1 MISLLLFGSF
11 IALLAVSVP
20 VAISLGLA
28 SAVALLYSG
37 KVSSSYIAQGLVTSI
52 DSFPLMAVPFFIL
65 AGDLMGQGG
74 LSRRL
79 LNVANVFFGRYT
91 GGLAII
97 AVVTCLFFAAISG
110 SGPATVAAIGGLLLP
125 AMAKEGYDKG
135 YSVGLIASA
144 GSIGIIIPPSI
155 PMIIYAVSANVS
167 ITQMFLAG
175 VVPGFLIGLAL
186 ILVAYFKARK
196 EKYVGNTERF
206 SAAQKWQAIWD
217 AKWALL
223 VPVIILGGIYGGVF
237 TPTEAAA
244 IGVIYG
250 FVVGLFIHK
259 ELKLRD
265 LYKVIAESA
274 LTSATVIVI
283 VGTATIFGRVLAI
296 ERIPFM
302 IADYIVSLTDN
313 PILILLLINVLLMF
327 VGMFMETLAAIII
340 LVPILLP
347 VVVAVGVD
355 PVHFG
360 IVMILNLAV
369 GMVTPPVGVNL
380 FVGARVGETT
390 LEKASVG
397 AIPFILIMIVVLLVI
412 TYIPAISLFPLKLM
426 GY

>member
-360 IVMILNLAV
+360 IVMIVNLAV

>member
-1 MISLLLFGSF
+1 MISLLLFGCF
-11 IALLAVSVP
+11 VLLLIIRVP
-20 VAISLGLA
+20 VAISLGLS
-28 SAVALLYSG
+28 SALALIYSG
-37 KVSSSYIAQGLVTSI
+37 KVSSTYIAQGLVTSI

-97 AVVTCLFFAAISG
+97 AVVTCMFFAAISG

-125 AMAKEGYDKG
+125 AMAKAGYDKG
-135 YSVGLIASA
+135 YSIGLIASA

-175 VVPGFLIGLAL
+175 IIPGLLIGVGL
-186 ILVAYFKARK
+186 IVTAYIKARK
-196 EKYVGNTERF
+196 EGYKGSEKRY
-206 SAAQKWQAIWD
+206 SASEIWQTIWD

-244 IGVIYG
+244 VGVIYG
-250 FVVGLFIHK
+250 FVVGVFVYK
-259 ELKLRD
+259 ELKWSD
-265 LYKVIAESA
+265 LYRVIAGSA

-283 VGTATIFGRVLAI
+283 VGTATIFGRMLAI

-302 IADYIVSLTDN
+302 IAEYIVQLTDS
-313 PILILLLINVLLMF
+313 PILILLLINVLLLF

-347 VVVAVGVD
+347 VVTAVGID

-360 IVMILNLAV
+360 IVIIVNLAI

-380 FVGARVGETT
+380 FVGSRVGETS
-390 LEKASVG
+390 LEKAIVG
-397 AIPFILIMIVVLLVI
+397 AIPFIISMLLVLLLI
-412 TYIPAISLFPLKLM
+412 TYVPWLSLFPLSLI
-426 GY
+426 G

>member
-11 IALLAVSVP
+11 LALLILSVP
-20 VAISLGLA
+20 IAISLGLA

-79 LNVANVFFGRYT
+79 LNVGNVLFGRYT

-97 AVVTCLFFAAISG
+97 AIVTCMFFAAISG
-110 SGPATVAAIGGLLLP
+110 SGPATVAAIGGIMLP
-125 AMAKEGYDKG
+125 AMAQQGYDKG
-135 YSVGLIASA
+135 YSVGLIAAA

-167 ITQMFLAG
+167 ITKMFLAG
-175 VVPGFLIGLAL
+175 IIPGLLIGVAL
-186 ILVAYFKARK
+186 MLVAYISARK
-196 EKYVGNTERF
+196 HGYRGMERRY
-206 SAAQKWQAIWD
+206 SGGEIAAAVWD

-223 VPVIILGGIYGGVF
+223 APVIILGGIYGGVF

-244 IGVIYG
+244 VGVLYG
-250 FVVGLFIHK
+250 FVIGAFVHK
-259 ELKLRD
+259 ELTFKG
-265 LYKVIAESA
+265 LYQVIAGSA

-296 ERIPFM
+296 ERIPFL
-302 IADYIVSLTDN
+302 IADYIVHLTDN
-313 PILILLLINVLLMF
+313 PVVILLLINALLLF
-327 VGMFMETLAAIII
+327 VGMFMETIAAIII
-340 LVPILLP
+340 LTPILLP
-347 VVVAVGVD
+347 VVMAVGVD

-360 IVMILNLAV
+360 IVIIVNLAI

-380 FVGARVGETT
+380 FVGARIGKIP
-390 LEKASVG
+390 LEKAAAGSI
-397 AIPFILIMIVVLLVI
+397 AFIAAMIVTLLVI
-412 TYIPAISLFPLKLM
+412 TYVPGVSLAPLSLM
-426 GY
+426 GN

>member
-11 IALLAVSVP
+11 VLLLVLSVP

-28 SAVALLYSG
+28 SSIALFYSG
-37 KVSSSYIAQGLVTSI
+37 KVSSSYIAQGLVTAI

-65 AGDLMGQGG
+65 AGDLMGAGG

-79 LNVANVFFGRYT
+79 LSVANVLFGRYT

-125 AMAKEGYDKG
+125 AMAKAGYDKG
-135 YSVGLIASA
+135 YSVGLLASA

-155 PMIIYAVSANVS
+155 PMIIYAVTANVS
-167 ITQMFLAG
+167 ITQVFLAG
-175 VVPGFLIGLAL
+175 ALPGLLIGVGLM
-186 ILVAYFKARK
+186 LVAYVKARK
-196 EKYVGNTERF
+196 AGYRGNEQRF
-206 SAAQKWQAIWD
+206 SRREILATVWD

-244 IGVIYG
+244 VGVIYG
-250 FVVGLFIHK
+250 FLVGVVIHR
-259 ELKLRD
+259 ELKLKD
-265 LYKVIAESA
+265 LYKVIAGSA

-283 VGTATIFGRVLAI
+283 VGTATVFGRMLAI

-302 IADYIVSLTDN
+302 IAEHIVQLTDS
-313 PILILLLINVLLMF
+313 PVLILMLINLLLLF

-347 VVVAVGVD
+347 VVTAVGID
-355 PVHFG
+355 PIHFG
-360 IVMILNLAV
+360 IVIIVNLAI

-380 FVGARVGETT
+380 FVGSRVGQVS
-390 LEKASVG
+390 LEKASAG
-397 AIPFILIMIVVLLVI
+397 AIPFIVAMLAILLLI
-412 TYIPAISLFPLKLM
+412 TYVPWFSLAPLELITK
-426 GY
+426 

>member
-175 VVPGFLIGLAL
+175 VVPGLLIGLAL
-186 ILVAYFKARK
+186 ILVAYLKARK

-360 IVMILNLAV
+360 IVMIVNLAV

>member
-1 MISLLLFGSF
+1 MVSLLLFGCF
-11 IALLAVSVP
+11 LLFLIASVP
-20 VAISLGLA
+20 IAISLGLA
-28 SAVALLYSG
+28 SALALLYSG
-37 KVSSSYIAQGLVTSI
+37 KVSSTYIAQGLVTSI

-65 AGDLMGQGG
+65 AGDLMGVGG

-91 GGLAII
+91 GGLAMIG
-97 AVVTCLFFAAISG
+97 VVTCMFFAAISG

-125 AMAKEGYDKG
+125 AMARAGYNKG
-135 YSVGLIASA
+135 YSVGVLASA
-144 GSIGIIIPPSI
+144 GSLGIIIPPSI

-175 VVPGFLIGLAL
+175 VIPGLLIGLAL
-186 ILVAYFKARK
+186 IITAYIKARK
-196 EKYVGNTERF
+196 AGYTGEDQHYTAKEKWATV
-206 SAAQKWQAIWD
+206 WD

-223 VPVIILGGIYGGVF
+223 VPLIILGGIYGGIF

-250 FVVGLFIHK
+250 FVVGVFVHK
-259 ELKLRD
+259 EIKLKD
-265 LYKVIAESA
+265 LYDVIGNSA

-283 VGTATIFGRVLAI
+283 VGTATIFGRMLAI

-302 IADYIVSLTDN
+302 IADYIVNLTEN
-313 PILILLLINVLLMF
+313 PIIILLLINILLLF

-360 IVMILNLAV
+360 IVMIVNLAL

-380 FVGARVGETT
+380 FVGARVGETS
-390 LEKASVG
+390 LEKASLG
-397 AIPFILIMIVVLLVI
+397 AIPFILAMLAVLLLI
-412 TYIPAISLFPLKLM
+412 TYVPWLSLAPLSLM
-426 GY
+426 GG

>member
-1 MISLLLFGSF
+1 MVSLILFGCF
-11 IALLAVSVP
+11 ILFLVASVP

-28 SAVALLYSG
+28 SALALLYSG

-65 AGDLMGQGG
+65 AGDLMGAGG

-79 LNVANVFFGRYT
+79 LAVANVFFGRYT

-97 AVVTCLFFAAISG
+97 GVVTCLFFAAISG

-125 AMAKEGYDKG
+125 AMAKAGYDKG
-135 YSVGLIASA
+135 YSVGLLASA
-144 GSIGIIIPPSI
+144 GSLGIIIPPSI

-175 VVPGFLIGLAL
+175 IIPGFMIGIFLIITAW
-186 ILVAYFKARK
+186 IKARK
-196 EKYVGNTERF
+196 EGYKGSEERF
-206 SAAQKWQAIWD
+206 NTAQAWAVISD

-244 IGVIYG
+244 VGVIYG
-250 FVVGLFIHK
+250 FIVGVFVYR
-259 ELKLRD
+259 ELKWKD
-265 LYKVIAESA
+265 LYKVISTSA

-283 VGTATIFGRVLAI
+283 VGTATIFGRMLAI

-302 IADYIVSLTDN
+302 IADYIVHLTDN
-313 PILILLLINVLLMF
+313 PILILLLVNILLLF

-347 VVVAVGVD
+347 VVTAVGID

-360 IVMILNLAV
+360 IVIIVNLAI

-390 LEKASVG
+390 LEKVSVG
-397 AIPFILIMIVVLLVI
+397 SVPFILAMFLALILT
-412 TYIPAISLFPLKLM
+412 TYVPWLSLAPLSLF
-426 GY
+426 GQ